1 MEESGE
7 KPNST
12 WWPSDTVRGNDQMA
26 DEGPRAMKLDVSTRL
41 AFDRTR
47 IAYDRTMMAWIRTAT
62 SLITFGFG
70 IYKFFQL
77 ELRSAVPS
85 DHRIGP
91 REFSL
96 LMVSTGLLALLLGI
110 LEHRQ
115 AMGSLR
121 ADCPSMPRSR
131 TGILA
136 AFILILGVVALLAVV
151 FRQ

>member
-1 MEESGE
+1 
-7 KPNST
+7 
-12 WWPSDTVRGNDQMA
+12 MA
-26 DEGPRAMKLDVSTRL
+26 DEGARATKLDVTTRL

-47 IAYDRTMMAWIRTAT
+47 VAYDRTMMAWIRTAT

-77 ELRSAVPS
+77 DVRSGVP
-85 DHRIGP
+85 DERRIGP

-110 LEHRQ
+110 LEHWRS
-115 AMGSLR
+115 MGSLR
-121 ADCPSMPRSR
+121 AEYPSLPRSG

-136 AFILILGVVALLAVV
+136 AFILILGFVALLAVV
-151 FRQ
+151 FRK